1 MQITQV
7 ELKNV
12 KSYINSGPIRFAPGV
27 NAISGPTGAGKST
40 ILEAIG
46 FALFNA
52 PPCAQKRFVCEGAK
66 RGEIVVSFIDALD
79 EREYQVIRPV
89 GGGELYVYDPEI
101 KRRIV
106 TGKDDVVD
114 WLKEHLGVEPT
125 ADLSTLFTDA
135 VGVPQGLLTAPFLE
149 GSKDRKRKFDP
160 LLQVDDYEL
169 AWEKLRETVSYLKE
183 QLTAQERRMAE
194 LRAELKRLPR
204 LEEEIGELQE
214 KIFADEQRLSEVVSR
229 LEQVG
234 SEKAILDTAWDRIE
248 GLTRQLE
255 DLIHHLEGLNRQLS
269 TAEAEVQ
276 KAQEAQQIVE
286 ETEEGYHLYEE
297 AQTKLSEL
305 EERRQERDQLNAR
318 LAEIEKAL
326 ALAIQ
331 EIRRLEQTLEEI
343 SQAEKRM
350 AELEP
355 LVAEQEQLEKELKV
369 AERDA
374 ERLAEAQQRVTEE
387 QTKLERLQA
396 DLQRVQE
403 ELKTRQVV
411 ETEVDETEQQR
422 RELEKQIA
430 ALEAEQGQIE
440 DQHRQLGERL
450 ALLEQEELAECP
462 VCRRPLEVHQAKK
475 LSEHY
480 QAELGRLDDRAED
493 IRRQLQEHE
502 RERSTADERLAEL
515 RDQARSL
522 PHPGRE
528 AELVQEIGAQQST
541 VKEWQETEA
550 SLSRAPEEAN
560 RLRGHLE
567 ELGDPRSECQHLK
580 TEADKRSRTETDLAA
595 VREERMRKE
604 GDRQEMAEV
613 LQAFANLDD
622 EMATQRKVMTA
633 SQADHGRYLEHRQ
646 IAQTLPQRRAKVE
659 ELQTEREQ
667 VEAQQGETE
676 AELKEA
682 RAGYDEAR
690 HQELVEEHQQ
700 LTAERARLNERLEI
714 GREQLSKMR
723 DEIESLQELQIELE
737 DVEREYELL
746 NALSEM
752 LEFIRK
758 IVREAGPYVTR
769 ALVQTISAEADCIFG
784 DILNDHT
791 MRLRWEEDYG
801 ITIEQRG
808 NERDFSQLSG
818 GEKMAAALAVRLAL
832 LREMSDIR
840 IAFFDEPT
848 AHLDDERRENLA
860 SQITQIK
867 GFHQLFVISH
877 DDTFERETHH
887 VLRVSK
893 ENGISQVEVG

>member
-12 KSYINSGPIRFAPGV
+12 KSYTDSRPIRFAPGV
-27 NAISGPTGAGKST
+27 NTISGPTGGGKST

-46 FALFNA
+46 FALFDTL
-52 PPCAQKRFVCEGAK
+52 PYAQRQFLREGAK

-89 GGGELYVYDPEI
+89 GIGKLYVYDPEI
-101 KRRIV
+101 KRQIV

-149 GSKDRKRKFDP
+149 RSKDRKRTFDP

-169 AWEKLRETVSYLKE
+169 AWERLRETGSYLKE
-183 QLTAQERRMAE
+183 QLMVQERRMAE

-204 LEEEIGELQE
+204 LEKEVGELQE
-214 KIFADEQRLSEVVSR
+214 KISADEQRLAEVVVR

-234 SEKAILDTAWDRIE
+234 GEKAALDVALDRVRE
-248 GLTRQLE
+248 LTRQSE
-255 DLIHHLEGLNRQLS
+255 GLIQRLEGLNRQLS
-269 TAEAEVQ
+269 VAEAEVQ

-286 ETEEGYHLYEE
+286 ETKEGYHLYEE

-305 EERRQERDQLNAR
+305 EEQRQERDQLNAQ
-318 LAEIEKAL
+318 LAEIEQAL
-326 ALAIQ
+326 ALAAQ
-331 EIRRLEQTLEEI
+331 EIKRLEQTLEEI
-343 SQAEKRM
+343 TQAEKRM

-374 ERLAEAQQRVTEE
+374 ERLAEARQRVIEE
-387 QTKLERLQA
+387 QTKSEKLEA

-403 ELKTRQVV
+403 ELKTRQIV
-411 ETEVDETEQQR
+411 ETEVDEIEQQR
-422 RELEKQIA
+422 RDLEKQIA
-430 ALEAEQGQIE
+430 ALEAEQGQIKG
-440 DQHRQLGERL
+440 QHRQLRERL
-450 ALLEQEELAECP
+450 ALLEQEESAACP
-462 VCRRPLEVHQAKK
+462 VCRRPLEAHQAEE

-493 IRRQLQEHE
+493 IRHQLREHGKKLG
-502 RERSTADERLAEL
+502 TTDERLVEL
-515 RDQARSL
+515 RDQTRSL
-522 PHPGRE
+522 PYPGRE
-528 AELVQEIGAQQST
+528 AELAQEIGAQQGI
-541 VKEWQETEA
+541 VKEWQKKEA
-550 SLSRAPEEAN
+550 TLARAPEQAD
-560 RLRGHLE
+560 RLRGHLK
-567 ELGDPRSECQHLK
+567 ELGDPRSEYQHLK
-580 TEADKRSRTETDLAA
+580 TEADKRSKAETDLAA
-595 VREERMRKE
+595 VREARMHKE
-604 GDRQEMAEV
+604 GDRKEITEV
-613 LQAFANLDD
+613 LQVFANLDD
-622 EMATQRKVMTA
+622 EIATQRKVMTA
-633 SQADHGRYLEHRQ
+633 SQANHSRYLEHCR
-646 IAQTLPQRRAKVE
+646 ISQTLPQRRAKIE
-659 ELQTEREQ
+659 ELQTERGQ
-667 VEAQQGETE
+667 VEARHEETE

-682 RAGYDEAR
+682 RVGYDEAR

-700 LTAERARLNERLEI
+700 LTAEQAKLDERLENR
-714 GREQLSKMR
+714 REQLSNLQG
-723 DEIESLQELQIELE
+723 EVESLRKLQTKLE
-737 DVEREYELL
+737 EVEQEYELL
-746 NALSEM
+746 NMLSEA

-758 IVREAGPYVTR
+758 IIREAGPYVTR
-769 ALVQTISAEADCIFG
+769 ALVQTISAEADRIFG

-808 NERDFSQLSG
+808 NERDFFQLSG

-832 LREMSDIR
+832 LCEMSDIR

-893 ENGISQVEVG
+893 ENGVSQVEVG

>member
-1 MQITQV
+1 MP
-7 ELKNV
+7 
-12 KSYINSGPIRFAPGV
+12 Y
-27 NAISGPTGAGKST
+27 
-40 ILEAIG
+40 
-46 FALFNA
+46 
-52 PPCAQKRFVCEGAK
+52 AQRQFLREGAK

-89 GGGELYVYDPEI
+89 GSGKLYVYDPEI
-101 KRRIV
+101 KRQTV

-149 GSKDRKRKFDP
+149 RSKDRKRKFDP

-169 AWEKLRETVSYLKE
+169 AWERLRETASYLKE
-183 QLTAQERRMAE
+183 QLTVQERRMAE

-204 LEEEIGELQE
+204 LEKEARELQE
-214 KIFADEQRLSEVVSR
+214 KISVDEQRLAEVVVR

-234 SEKAILDTAWDRIE
+234 GEKATLDVALDRIRE
-248 GLTRQLE
+248 LTRQS
-255 DLIHHLEGLNRQLS
+255 EGLIQRLESLDHQLS
-269 TAEAEVQ
+269 AAEAEVQ

-286 ETEEGYHLYEE
+286 ETEEGYHIYEE

-305 EERRQERDQLNAR
+305 EERRQERDQLNAQ
-318 LAEIEKAL
+318 LAEIEQAMAL
-326 ALAIQ
+326 AAQ
-331 EIRRLEQTLEEI
+331 EIKRLERTLEEI
-343 SQAEKRM
+343 AQAERRM

-355 LVAEQEQLEKELKV
+355 LVAEQEQFEKELKV

-374 ERLAEAQQRVTEE
+374 ERLAEARQRVTEE
-387 QTKLERLQA
+387 QTKLEKLEA

-411 ETEVDETEQQR
+411 ETEVDEIEQQR
-422 RELEKQIA
+422 RDLEKQIA
-430 ALEAEQGQIE
+430 ALEAEQGQIKG
-440 DQHRQLGERL
+440 QHRQLRERL

-462 VCRRPLEVHQAKK
+462 VCRQPLETHRAKE

-480 QAELGRLDDRAED
+480 QAELGGLDDRAEE
-493 IRRQLQEHE
+493 IRHQL
-502 RERSTADERLAEL
+502 RELEKKLATIDERLVEL

-522 PHPGRE
+522 PYPGRE
-528 AELVQEIGAQQST
+528 AELAQEIGVQQSI
-541 VKEWQETEA
+541 VKEWQEKEA
-550 SLSRAPEEAN
+550 TLARAPEQAD

-567 ELGDPRSECQHLK
+567 ELGDHRSEYQHLK
-580 TEADKRSRTETDLAA
+580 TEADKRSKTETDLAA
-595 VREERMRKE
+595 VHEVQMHKE
-604 GDRQEMAEV
+604 GDRKEITEV
-613 LQAFANLDD
+613 LQVFANLDD
-622 EMATQRKVMTA
+622 EIATQRKAMT
-633 SQADHGRYLEHRQ
+633 SSRADHSRYLEHRQ
-646 IAQTLPQRRAKVE
+646 VAQTLPQRCTKVE
-659 ELQTEREQ
+659 ELQIEREQ
-667 VEAQQGETE
+667 VETQQEETE
-676 AELKEA
+676 AELVKA

-690 HQELVEEHQQ
+690 HQQMVEEHQQ
-700 LTAERARLNERLEI
+700 LTAEQAKLDERL
-714 GREQLSKMR
+714 GNRREQLSNLQSEVK
-723 DEIESLQELQIELE
+723 SLQELQTELE
-737 DVEREYELL
+737 EVEREYELL
-746 NALSEM
+746 NMLSEA

-758 IVREAGPYVTR
+758 TIREAGPYVTR
-769 ALVQTISAEADCIFG
+769 ALVQTISAEADRIFG

-893 ENGISQVEVG
+893 ENGISQVEVS